1 MMWSKRGLFVGVM
14 TLCAAVAAHAQD
26 SGNSVIGP
34 PQLRDF
40 SLEPKQRIV
49 IQPAPQVAPPAQ
61 ALTPPAPS
69 AAQPPRQSEGA
80 PRDTSRDEAAQRATR
95 RVEALPQRLTAA
107 PAQRAP
113 SSTPTPSTATLPPL
127 AEPAPSAEAPA
138 PADNAA
144 PQGAPAAPSESSWSP
159 WLYALPVA
167 VLALLGAAVVR
178 RRRRSDTEPVPE
190 TVPAVSAPP
199 APVKPRP
206 DPIPRPWLELSLK
219 AERAT
224 FTDVEAEL
232 HFELEISNQGGSAAR
247 NLRIDVKMFNG
258 GAEQDKEIGAFF
270 RTAGRESTKLNL
282 PRVDAGVTGV
292 IPGRVTLA
300 RDEIR
305 AMQLDQKLLF
315 IPVVAVNALYDWGE
329 GRTGQTSKSYVIGR
343 ELQEPSEKMGPFR
356 VDLGPRVWRTVGQRP
371 HKLAKR
377 V

>member
-14 TLCAAVAAHAQD
+14 ALCVAVAAHAQD
-26 SGNSVIGP
+26 TSNSVIGP

-49 IQPAPQVAPPAQ
+49 TQPTPQA
-61 ALTPPAPS
+61 TPPAPAPTAPAP
-69 AAQPPRQSEGA
+69 AAARPPRETEAA
-80 PRDTSRDEAAQRATR
+80 PRDTRRAEAA
-95 RVEALPQRLTAA
+95 PQRPTPAPVQGA
-107 PAQRAP
+107 PA
-113 SSTPTPSTATLPPL
+113 STQGPQTATLPPVV
-127 AEPAPSAEAPA
+127 EPAPSAVEPV
-138 PADNAA
+138 PTDQTA
-144 PQGAPAAPSESSWSP
+144 PQGAPAASADSGWSP
-159 WLYALPVA
+159 WLYALPA
-167 VLALLGAAVVR
+167 GVLALLGAAVLR
-178 RRRRSDTEPVPE
+178 RRRRGDVELVAE

-219 AERAT
+219 AERAS
-224 FTDVEAEL
+224 FTDTEAEL
-232 HFELEISNQGGSAAR
+232 QFELEISNQGGSDAR

-258 GAEQDKEIGAFF
+258 GAEQDQEIGAFF

-282 PRVDAGVTGV
+282 PRVEAGVTGV

-300 RDEIR
+300 RDEMR
-305 AMQLDQKLLF
+305 AMQLDQRLLF

-343 ELQEPSEKMGPFR
+343 ELQQPSEKMGAFR